1 MKVVPLHDDLFDFF
15 YEALPGYEEVG
26 RRRAVLGCW
35 GSFQNPW
42 VCDYNHRT
50 MNEWVK
56 AMYVTPGIAF
66 RRATAAY
73 LLKFFWSARLA
84 KPIFGKTP
92 QKKEGMME
100 ITTTIGSILNRKGSS
115 VWSVSPSNTV
125 FEAISMMAEKN
136 VGALPVMEAGRL
148 VGMISERD
156 YARKVILLGR
166 GSRETTV
173 ADIMTSNVRTVR
185 LNDSVQACLQ
195 LMTEN
200 RIRHLP
206 VIEEGELTGIISI
219 GDCVN
224 WIISAQTA
232 AIDDL
237 ERFVTGAYPG

>member
-1 MKVVPLHDDLFDFF
+1 
-15 YEALPGYEEVG
+15 
-26 RRRAVLGCW
+26 
-35 GSFQNPW
+35 
-42 VCDYNHRT
+42 
-50 MNEWVK
+50 
-56 AMYVTPGIAF
+56 
-66 RRATAAY
+66 
-73 LLKFFWSARLA
+73 
-84 KPIFGKTP
+84 
-92 QKKEGMME
+92 ME
-100 ITTTIGSILNRKGSS
+100 ITTTIGSILNRKGSH
-115 VWSVSPSNTV
+115 VWSVSPSDTV

-136 VGALPVMEAGRL
+136 VGALPVMEADRL

-166 GSRETTV
+166 GSRETV
-173 ADIMTSNVRTVR
+173 VSEIMTSTVTTVVAD
-185 LNDSVQACLQ
+185 DSVQACLQ

-206 VIEEGELTGIISI
+206 VMESSRLTGIISI

>member
-1 MKVVPLHDDLFDFF
+1 
-15 YEALPGYEEVG
+15 
-26 RRRAVLGCW
+26 
-35 GSFQNPW
+35 
-42 VCDYNHRT
+42 
-50 MNEWVK
+50 
-56 AMYVTPGIAF
+56 
-66 RRATAAY
+66 
-73 LLKFFWSARLA
+73 
-84 KPIFGKTP
+84 
-92 QKKEGMME
+92 MME
-100 ITTTIGSILNRKGSS
+100 ITTTIGSILNRKGSN

-136 VGALPVMEAGRL
+136 VGALPVMEGDRL

-173 ADIMTSNVRTVR
+173 AEIMTTDVRTIG
-185 LNDSVQACLQ
+185 LDDSVQDCLQ
-195 LMTEN
+195 VMTEN

-206 VIEEGELTGIISI
+206 VMENSKLTGIISI